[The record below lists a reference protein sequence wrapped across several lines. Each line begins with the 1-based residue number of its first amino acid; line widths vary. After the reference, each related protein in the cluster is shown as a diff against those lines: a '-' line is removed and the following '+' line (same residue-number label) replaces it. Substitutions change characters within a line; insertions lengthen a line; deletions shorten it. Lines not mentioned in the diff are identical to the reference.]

1 MIVLL
6 HPRMIICLVHQSTE
20 LLILLEILFYNPEG
34 RNDEEICGNQI
45 VDEFALVRQ
54 DPES

>member
-1 MIVLL
+1 MLL
-6 HPRMIICLVHQSTE
+6 HPRIIICLVHQSTE

-34 RNDEEICGNQI
+34 RDGEEICGNKI